1 KAFEQEK
8 QKGINT
14 IFYKPNINEG
24 FTQFTLP
31 YYLMNLDEWSAFLMA
46 TDRTQKPFWDKVL
59 QECYKFY
66 KIKTGSKKDRKKFIN
81 YFKFKLYNILNFI
94 FSRVDSDT
102 ANVTSAASAV
112 RKIREV

>member
-1 KAFEQEK
+1 HTAVIGNSGSGKSNTISHIVQEILRKTKNAGIGMKVVVFDVNGEYKKAFEQE
-8 QKGINT
+8 QQEGINT

-59 QECYKFY
+59 QECY
-66 KIKTGSKKDRKKFIN
+66 
-81 YFKFKLYNILNFI
+81 
-94 FSRVDSDT
+94 
-102 ANVTSAASAV
+102 
-112 RKIREV
+112 